1 MNARSLALVFLS
13 ALAISSCWTD
23 STTPDPPTSQS
34 SGSKV
39 SAAISVDNAPT
50 LAAVFQNQPV
60 ALREDTTESKLS
72 ARRQAAPTFAFTF
85 QWLSTLPSATV
96 GGYLVQA
103 CDIAVEGSRAFV
115 AYNDSG
121 DPFNGAIAVIQLQ
134 GNGNAAVEK
143 VVSFSGMDVNVVFA
157 DTRSGRVYF
166 GGQADPDRFGFRAF
180 AGWFKNTQLSSE
192 SVAGTIVALPSY
204 AATSIQRFD
213 SEIRIATGA
222 ADGKLV
228 RLSEDLAILGT
239 TDQADL
245 RSLWA
250 TTTHRSTSLF
260 ASLTGGADG
269 GTGAV
274 RVETQGASSL
284 FPLPSFRA
292 PYARAAV
299 IAFRGTQRWDDD
311 EDAFVGAALSDQGLR
326 LWRIKD
332 GALDTLWS
340 LANPSTNP
348 MHTTNSLSQSFD
360 VARSESILF
369 VANGEYGLRV
379 IVAGSARNS
388 NGTRDR
394 SKPFARVAGVLPAP
408 QIEGQPR
415 ASFNQVVFKD
425 PYLLAATGRSGVQIY
440 RMD

>member
-34 SGSKV
+34 PVSKLSG
-39 SAAISVDNAPT
+39 AISVDNAPT

-85 QWLSTLPSATV
+85 KWLSTLPSATV
-96 GGYLVQA
+96 GGHLVQA

-192 SVAGTIVALPSY
+192 SVAATIVALPSY

-239 TDQADL
+239 IDAADL
-245 RSLWA
+245 RSLSA
-250 TTTHRSTSLF
+250 TSTHRNTNLF
-260 ASLTGGADG
+260 VSLTGGADG
-269 GTGAV
+269 GKGGI
-274 RVETQGASSL
+274 RFESASSTNTIQ
-284 FPLPSFRA
+284 LPNFRA
-292 PYARAAV
+292 PYAKATV
-299 IAFRGTQRWDDD
+299 VGFRGSEHWDDD
-311 EDAFVGAALSDQGLR
+311 EDALVGAALSDQGLR

-332 GALDTLWS
+332 GAVDSLWA

-348 MHTTNSLSQSFD
+348 MHTTNSLGQSSN
-360 VARSESILF
+360 ASRSDSLLF

-379 IVAGSARNS
+379 VVIGGLRTSD
-388 NGTRDR
+388 GKRDR
-394 SKPFARVAGVLPAP
+394 TKPIARVAGVLPAP
-408 QIEGQPR
+408 LIEGQPR